1 MATKGASVWKI
12 QNSTVDGDV
21 DLNSMNNFS
30 SAQFGLKVRKQ
41 HHRVLRTQWI
51 SLLSGLSAAIAV
63 PSILNG
69 ASLSLNPI
77 KIAKDNGVVVLAEQN
92 AKAAP
97 KARLNVDSNGVILK
111 GYDAVAYFT
120 RHQAVKGDPAIR
132 TSFGGATY
140 YFASVADKVAF
151 GKNFSKYVPE
161 YGGFCAAHL
170 SKGELKDSDPTAFL
184 IYKGKLYVCSGVDS
198 AKEFRSNIDQ
208 NIQRAD
214 DYWVPLSRSQGRPYN
229 MFGPH

>member
-1 MATKGASVWKI
+1 
-12 QNSTVDGDV
+12 
-21 DLNSMNNFS
+21 MNNFS
-30 SAQFGLKVRKQ
+30 SAQFGLQVRKQ
-41 HHRVLRTQWI
+41 YHRVLRTQWI

-63 PSILNG
+63 PSILNA
-69 ASLSLNPI
+69 ASLFLNPSE
-77 KIAKDNGVVVLAEQN
+77 IAKDKGIVVLAEQSV
-92 AKAAP
+92 KPAP

-120 RHQAVKGDPAIR
+120 RHQAVKGNPAIQ

-151 GKNFSKYVPE
+151 GKNPSKYVPQ
-161 YGGFCAAHL
+161 YGGFCAYHM
-170 SKGELKDSDPTAFL
+170 SKGKLKDSDPTAFL

-198 AKEFRSNIDQ
+198 AKEFRGNIDQ